1 MLDITD
7 FIAER
12 GGDPE
17 RIRESQR
24 RRGESVEIVDEII
37 QMFEDHRRTNY
48 GATQIGSKIN
58 DTQKEIGKKKKA
70 KEDAEDLL
78 KQKEAL
84 QKEKAAQEALAA
96 EKLQTLH
103 LKAKTVGNYVHVSVP
118 ISNDE
123 VNLARELFGGKADPC
138 RQTTRWKRNGRLR
151 GFRNKEQIAC
161 HITRS
166 CTAWMAMTQ
175 TEA

>member
-37 QMFEDHRRTNY
+37 QMFEDHRKTNY

-96 EKLQTLH
+96 EKLQVLQ
-103 LKAKTVGNYVHVSVP
+103 LKAKTVGNYVHESVP

-123 VNLARELFGGKADPC
+123 VNLAREIFGAKLTRAGKQQGGKGMGA
-138 RQTTRWKRNGRLR
+138 
-151 GFRNKEQIAC
+151 
-161 HITRS
+161 
-166 CTAWMAMTQ
+166 
-175 TEA
+175 

>member
-37 QMFEDHRRTNY
+37 QMFEDHRKTNY
-48 GATQIGSKIN
+48 GATQIGSRIN

-96 EKLQTLH
+96 EKLQVLH
-103 LKAKTVGNYVHVSVP
+103 LKAKTVGNYVHESVP

-123 VNLARELFGGKADPC
+123 VNLAREIFGEKLTRAGQQQGGKGMGA
-138 RQTTRWKRNGRLR
+138 
-151 GFRNKEQIAC
+151 
-161 HITRS
+161 
-166 CTAWMAMTQ
+166 
-175 TEA
+175 

>member
-24 RRGESVEIVDEII
+24 RRGEPVEIVDEITR
-37 QMFEDHRRTNY
+37 MFEDHRKTNY
-48 GATQIGSKIN
+48 GASQIGSKIN

-70 KEDAEDLL
+70 KEDAEELL

-96 EKLQTLH
+96 EKLQALH
-103 LKAKTVGNYVHVSVP
+103 LKAKTVGNYVHESVP

-123 VNLARELFGGKADPC
+123 VNSPRALP
-138 RQTTRWKRNGRLR
+138 
-151 GFRNKEQIAC
+151 
-161 HITRS
+161 
-166 CTAWMAMTQ
+166 
-175 TEA
+175 EAKLTCAGQ

>member
-1 MLDITD
+1 MTPLRALNPGASHDISFSTFDAVLKPSTMLDITD

-24 RRGESVEIVDEII
+24 RRGEPVELVDEII
-37 QMFEDHRRTNY
+37 NMFEDHRKTNY
-48 GATQIGSKIN
+48 AATQIGSKIN
-58 DTQKEIGKKKKA
+58 DKQKEIGKKKKA

-84 QKEKAAQEALAA
+84 QKDKAAQESLAA
-96 EKLQTLH
+96 EKLQALH
-103 LKAKTVGNYVHVSVP
+103 LKAKTVGNYVHESVP

-123 VNLARELFGGKADPC
+123 VKFSIVLAR
-138 RQTTRWKRNGRLR
+138 Q
-151 GFRNKEQIAC
+151 
-161 HITRS
+161 S
-166 CTAWMAMTQ
+166 
-175 TEA
+175 

>member
-24 RRGESVEIVDEII
+24 RRGEPVEIVDEII
-37 QMFEDHRRTNY
+37 HMFDDHRKTNY
-48 GATQIGSKIN
+48 GASQIGGKIN

-84 QKEKAAQEALAA
+84 QKEKTAQEALAA
-96 EKLQTLH
+96 EKLQALH
-103 LKAKTVGNYVHVSVP
+103 LKAKTVGNYVHESVP

-123 VNLARELFGGKADPC
+123 VKSTQSSASEKADLC
-138 RQTTRWKRNGRLR
+138 RPIIKWKRNGRLR
-151 GFRNKEQIAC
+151 GFRNKRRTAC

-166 CTAWMAMTQ
+166 STV
-175 TEA
+175 

>member
-1 MLDITD
+1 MDFSLPFDTSSDLSAMLDITD

-24 RRGESVEIVDEII
+24 RRGESVEIVDEIVR
-37 QMFEDHRRTNY
+37 MFEDHRKTNY

-84 QKEKAAQEALAA
+84 QKEKAAQEASAA
-96 EKLQTLH
+96 ERLQALH
-103 LKAKTVGNYVHVSVP
+103 LKAKSVGNYVHESVP

-123 VNLARELFGGKADPC
+123 VSFPRALPRVQLTSVG
-138 RQTTRWKRNGRLR
+138 Q
-151 GFRNKEQIAC
+151 Q
-161 HITRS
+161 
-166 CTAWMAMTQ
+166 
-175 TEA
+175 

>member
-24 RRGESVEIVDEII
+24 RRGEAVEIVDEII
-37 QMFEDHRRTNY
+37 QMFEDHRKTNY

-70 KEDAEDLL
+70 KENAEDLL

-96 EKLQTLH
+96 EKLQALH
-103 LKAKTVGNYVHVSVP
+103 LKAKTVGNYVHESVP

-123 VNLARELFGGKADPC
+123 VSSSRVLSRANLTCVG
-138 RQTTRWKRNGRLR
+138 Q
-151 GFRNKEQIAC
+151 
-161 HITRS
+161 
-166 CTAWMAMTQ
+166 
-175 TEA
+175 

>member
-24 RRGESVEIVDEII
+24 RRGEPVEIVDEII
-37 QMFEDHRRTNY
+37 RMFEDHRKTNY

-96 EKLQTLH
+96 EKLQALH
-103 LKAKTVGNYVHVSVP
+103 WKAKTVGNYVHESVP

-123 VNLARELFGGKADPC
+123 ASLSRALPGVKLTCVG
-138 RQTTRWKRNGRLR
+138 Q
-151 GFRNKEQIAC
+151 Q
-161 HITRS
+161 
-166 CTAWMAMTQ
+166 
-175 TEA
+175 

>member
-37 QMFEDHRRTNY
+37 QMFEDHRKTNY

-96 EKLQTLH
+96 EKLQALH
-103 LKAKTVGNYVHVSVP
+103 LKAKTVGNYVHESVP

-123 VNLARELFGGKADPC
+123 VNLAREIFGAKLTRAGKQQGGKGMG
-138 RQTTRWKRNGRLR
+138 T
-151 GFRNKEQIAC
+151 
-161 HITRS
+161 
-166 CTAWMAMTQ
+166 
-175 TEA
+175 

>member
-37 QMFEDHRRTNY
+37 QMFEDHRKTNY
-48 GATQIGSKIN
+48 GATQIGSRIN
-58 DTQKEIGKKKKA
+58 DTQKDIGKKKKA

-96 EKLQTLH
+96 KKLQVLH
-103 LKAKTVGNYVHVSVP
+103 LKAKTVGNYVHESVP

-123 VNLARELFGGKADPC
+123 VSLAGEVFGEKLTRAGQQQGGKGMGA
-138 RQTTRWKRNGRLR
+138 
-151 GFRNKEQIAC
+151 
-161 HITRS
+161 
-166 CTAWMAMTQ
+166 
-175 TEA
+175 

>member
-1 MLDITD
+1 MTVHTTGSSRVLESPEASPSTPHSTFDIALNSSAMLDITD

-24 RRGESVEIVDEII
+24 RRGEPVEIVDEII
-37 QMFEDHRRTNY
+37 QMFEDHRKTNY
-48 GATQIGSKIN
+48 GVTQIGSKIN
-58 DTQKEIGKKKKA
+58 ETQKEIGKKKKA

-96 EKLQTLH
+96 DKLQALH
-103 LKAKTVGNYVHVSVP
+103 LKAKTVGNYVHESVP

-123 VNLARELFGGKADPC
+123 VDF
-138 RQTTRWKRNGRLR
+138 
-151 GFRNKEQIAC
+151 FR
-161 HITRS
+161 S
-166 CTAWMAMTQ
+166 TA
-175 TEA
+175 

>member
-1 MLDITD
+1 MSFTNAEAAVVLKAIQQTFHSTLDVRSNLSTMLDITD

-24 RRGESVEIVDEII
+24 RRGEPVEIVDEII
-37 QMFEDHRRTNY
+37 QMFEDHRKANY
-48 GATQIGSKIN
+48 GVTQIGSKIN

-78 KQKEAL
+78 KQKESL
-84 QKEKAAQEALAA
+84 QKDKAAQEALAA
-96 EKLQTLH
+96 EKLQALQ
-103 LKAKTVGNYVHVSVP
+103 LKAKTVGNYVHESVP

-123 VNLARELFGGKADPC
+123 VNFSRAVPRAKLTYAG
-138 RQTTRWKRNGRLR
+138 Q
-151 GFRNKEQIAC
+151 
-161 HITRS
+161 
-166 CTAWMAMTQ
+166 
-175 TEA
+175 

>member
-1 MLDITD
+1 MSKSLTSESRSTFDAVFDLSVMLDITD

-24 RRGESVEIVDEII
+24 RRGEPVEIVDEIV
-37 QMFEDHRRTNY
+37 QMFEDHRKTNY
-48 GATQIGSKIN
+48 GVTQIGSKIN
-58 DTQKEIGKKKKA
+58 ETQKEIGKKKKA

-78 KQKEAL
+78 KQKESL

-96 EKLQTLH
+96 EKLQALH
-103 LKAKTVGNYVHVSVP
+103 LKAKTVGNYVHESVP

-123 VNLARELFGGKADPC
+123 VNSSRALPRPKLTCAG
-138 RQTTRWKRNGRLR
+138 Q
-151 GFRNKEQIAC
+151 
-161 HITRS
+161 
-166 CTAWMAMTQ
+166 
-175 TEA
+175 

>member
-24 RRGESVEIVDEII
+24 RRGEPVEIVDEIV
-37 QMFEDHRRTNY
+37 QMFVDHRKTNY
-48 GATQIGSKIN
+48 SATQIGSKIN

-96 EKLQTLH
+96 EKLQALH
-103 LKAKTVGNYVHVSVP
+103 LKAKTVGNYVHESVP

-123 VNLARELFGGKADPC
+123 VGLFPSNARSKADLC
-138 RQTTRWKRNGRLR
+138 RPITRLR
-151 GFRNKEQIAC
+151 KNGHLKGFK
-161 HITRS
+161 S
-166 CTAWMAMTQ
+166 
-175 TEA
+175 

>member
-24 RRGESVEIVDEII
+24 KRGEPVEIVDQII
-37 QMFEDHRRTNY
+37 EMFEDHRKTNY

-84 QKEKAAQEALAA
+84 QKEKTAQEALAA
-96 EKLQTLH
+96 EKLQALH
-103 LKAKTVGNYVHVSVP
+103 LKAKTVGNYVHESVP

-123 VNLARELFGGKADPC
+123 VSSSRLLPRVKLIREG
-138 RQTTRWKRNGRLR
+138 Q
-151 GFRNKEQIAC
+151 
-161 HITRS
+161 
-166 CTAWMAMTQ
+166 
-175 TEA
+175 

>member
-24 RRGESVEIVDEII
+24 RRGEPVEIVDEIVR
-37 QMFEDHRRTNY
+37 MFEDHRKTNY
-48 GATQIGSKIN
+48 GATQISSKMN

-70 KEDAEDLL
+70 KEDAEELL

-96 EKLQTLH
+96 EKLQALH
-103 LKAKTVGNYVHVSVP
+103 LKAKTVGNYVHESVP

-123 VNLARELFGGKADPC
+123 VNSPRALP
-138 RQTTRWKRNGRLR
+138 
-151 GFRNKEQIAC
+151 
-161 HITRS
+161 
-166 CTAWMAMTQ
+166 
-175 TEA
+175 EAKLTCVGQ

>member
-12 GGDPE
+12 GGNPE

-24 RRGESVEIVDEII
+24 RRGEPVEIVDEII
-37 QMFEDHRRTNY
+37 QMFEDHRTTNY

-78 KQKEAL
+78 KQKESL
-84 QKEKAAQEALAA
+84 QKDKAAQELLAA
-96 EKLQTLH
+96 EKLQALH
-103 LKAKTVGNYVHVSVP
+103 LKAKTVGNYVHESVP
-118 ISNDE
+118 ISSDE
-123 VNLARELFGGKADPC
+123 VNLSRAAPRPKLTFTG
-138 RQTTRWKRNGRLR
+138 Q
-151 GFRNKEQIAC
+151 
-161 HITRS
+161 
-166 CTAWMAMTQ
+166 
-175 TEA
+175 

>member
-37 QMFEDHRRTNY
+37 QMFEDHRKTNY

-96 EKLQTLH
+96 EKLQALH
-103 LKAKTVGNYVHVSVP
+103 LKAKTVGNYVHESVP

-123 VNLARELFGGKADPC
+123 VSVARKFFGAKLTRAGKQQGGKGMGA
-138 RQTTRWKRNGRLR
+138 
-151 GFRNKEQIAC
+151 
-161 HITRS
+161 
-166 CTAWMAMTQ
+166 
-175 TEA
+175 

>member
-24 RRGESVEIVDEII
+24 RRGESVEIVDEIV
-37 QMFEDHRRTNY
+37 QMFEDHRKTNY

-70 KEDAEDLL
+70 KEAAEDLL

-96 EKLQTLH
+96 EKLQVLH
-103 LKAKTVGNYVHVSVP
+103 LKAKTVGNYVHESVP

-123 VNLARELFGGKADPC
+123 VNLAREIIGAKLTPAGK
-138 RQTTRWKRNGRLR
+138 Q
-151 GFRNKEQIAC
+151 
-161 HITRS
+161 
-166 CTAWMAMTQ
+166 
-175 TEA
+175 

>member
-37 QMFEDHRRTNY
+37 QMFEDHRKTNY

-96 EKLQTLH
+96 EKLQVLQ
-103 LKAKTVGNYVHVSVP
+103 LKAKTVGNYVHESVP

-123 VNLARELFGGKADPC
+123 VNLAREMFAAKLTRAGKQQGGKGMGA
-138 RQTTRWKRNGRLR
+138 
-151 GFRNKEQIAC
+151 
-161 HITRS
+161 
-166 CTAWMAMTQ
+166 
-175 TEA
+175 

>member
-24 RRGESVEIVDEII
+24 RRGESVEIVEEII
-37 QMFEDHRRTNY
+37 QMFEDHRKTNY

-78 KQKEAL
+78 KQKETL
-84 QKEKAAQEALAA
+84 QKEKAAQEALAG
-96 EKLQTLH
+96 EKLQALH
-103 LKAKTVGNYVHVSVP
+103 LKAKTVGNYVHDSVP

-123 VNLARELFGGKADPC
+123 VIPPLALPGSKLTCVG
-138 RQTTRWKRNGRLR
+138 Q
-151 GFRNKEQIAC
+151 Q
-161 HITRS
+161 
-166 CTAWMAMTQ
+166 
-175 TEA
+175 

>member
-24 RRGESVEIVDEII
+24 RRGEPVEIVDEII
-37 QMFEDHRRTNY
+37 RMFEDHRKTNY

-70 KEDAEDLL
+70 KEDAGDLL
-78 KQKEAL
+78 KLKEAL
-84 QKEKAAQEALAA
+84 QKEKAAQEASAA
-96 EKLQTLH
+96 ERLQALH
-103 LKAKTVGNYVHVSVP
+103 LKAKSVGNYVHESVP

-123 VNLARELFGGKADPC
+123 VSFSRALPRVQLTSVGL
-138 RQTTRWKRNGRLR
+138 Q
-151 GFRNKEQIAC
+151 
-161 HITRS
+161 
-166 CTAWMAMTQ
+166 
-175 TEA
+175 

>member
-1 MLDITD
+1 MRFSFDTITHLSTMLDITD

-24 RRGESVEIVDEII
+24 RRGEPVEIVDEII
-37 QMFEDHRRTNY
+37 QMFEDHRKTNY

-70 KEDAEDLL
+70 KEDAGDLL

-84 QKEKAAQEALAA
+84 QKDKAAQEALAV
-96 EKLQTLH
+96 EKLQALH
-103 LKAKTVGNYVHVSVP
+103 LKAKTVGNYVHESVP

-123 VNLARELFGGKADPC
+123 VSLFQALPGLKL
-138 RQTTRWKRNGRLR
+138 T
-151 GFRNKEQIAC
+151 
-161 HITRS
+161 
-166 CTAWMAMTQ
+166 CTGQ
-175 TEA
+175 Q

>member
-7 FIAER
+7 FITER

-24 RRGESVEIVDEII
+24 RRGEPVEIVDDII
-37 QMFEDHRRTNY
+37 HMFEDHRKTNY
-48 GATQIGSKIN
+48 GVTQIGSKIN

-96 EKLQTLH
+96 EKLQALH
-103 LKAKTVGNYVHVSVP
+103 LKAKTVGNYVHGSVP

-123 VNLARELFGGKADPC
+123 VSSSRPSTAWVQADLC
-138 RQTTRWKRNGRLR
+138 RPTTRWKKNGRLR
-151 GFRNKEQIAC
+151 GSKSKRRIAC
-161 HITRS
+161 HITKS
-166 CTAWMAMTQ
+166 SIV
-175 TEA
+175 

>member
-7 FIAER
+7 FITER

-24 RRGESVEIVDEII
+24 RRGEPVEIVDDII
-37 QMFEDHRRTNY
+37 RMFEDHRKTNY

-84 QKEKAAQEALAA
+84 QKDKAAQEALAA
-96 EKLQTLH
+96 EKLLALH
-103 LKAKTVGNYVHVSVP
+103 LKAKTIGNYVHESVP
-118 ISNDE
+118 ISNEE
-123 VNLARELFGGKADPC
+123 VSLSRALLRLKL
-138 RQTTRWKRNGRLR
+138 TRAG
-151 GFRNKEQIAC
+151 Q
-161 HITRS
+161 
-166 CTAWMAMTQ
+166 
-175 TEA
+175 

>member
-24 RRGESVEIVDEII
+24 RRGEPVEIVDEIV
-37 QMFEDHRRTNY
+37 QMFEDHRKTNY

-78 KQKEAL
+78 KRKEAL

-96 EKLQTLH
+96 EKLQALH
-103 LKAKTVGNYVHVSVP
+103 LKAKTVGNYVHESVP

-123 VNLARELFGGKADPC
+123 VSSSRVLPGVKL
-138 RQTTRWKRNGRLR
+138 TRVG
-151 GFRNKEQIAC
+151 Q
-161 HITRS
+161 
-166 CTAWMAMTQ
+166 
-175 TEA
+175 

>member
-1 MLDITD
+1 MYSLFLFRRQLDPSTMLDITD

-24 RRGESVEIVDEII
+24 RRGEPVEIVDEII
-37 QMFEDHRRTNY
+37 QMFEDHRKTNY
-48 GATQIGSKIN
+48 GVTKIGSKVN

-84 QKEKAAQEALAA
+84 QKEKAAQEASAA
-96 EKLQTLH
+96 EKLQALH
-103 LKAKTVGNYVHVSVP
+103 LKAKTVGNYVHESVP

-123 VNLARELFGGKADPC
+123 VRFSRALPRVTLTCAGE
-138 RQTTRWKRNGRLR
+138 
-151 GFRNKEQIAC
+151 
-161 HITRS
+161 
-166 CTAWMAMTQ
+166 
-175 TEA
+175 

>member
-24 RRGESVEIVDEII
+24 RRGEPVEIVDEII
-37 QMFEDHRRTNY
+37 QMFEDHRKTNY

-70 KEDAEDLL
+70 KENADDLL
-78 KQKEAL
+78 KHKEAL

-96 EKLQTLH
+96 EKLQALH
-103 LKAKTVGNYVHVSVP
+103 TKAKTVGNYVHESVP

-123 VNLARELFGGKADPC
+123 ASLPDHC
-138 RQTTRWKRNGRLR
+138 LR
-151 GFRNKEQIAC
+151 SKLTNAGQ
-161 HITRS
+161 
-166 CTAWMAMTQ
+166 
-175 TEA
+175 

>member
-17 RIRESQR
+17 KIRQSQR
-24 RRGESVEIVDEII
+24 RRGEPVEIVDEII
-37 QMFEDHRRTNY
+37 HMFEDHRKTNY
-48 GATQIGSKIN
+48 SSTQIGSKIN

-70 KEDAEDLL
+70 KEDAEDVL

-84 QKEKAAQEALAA
+84 QREKAAQEALAA
-96 EKLQTLH
+96 EKLQALH
-103 LKAKTVGNYVHVSVP
+103 LKAKTVGNYVHDSVP

-123 VNLARELFGGKADPC
+123 VSFSNALPGVELTRAGQQQGRKGMGAWGVSKTEKGLLVTSRGPLPFGWLWS
-138 RQTTRWKRNGRLR
+138 R
-151 GFRNKEQIAC
+151 
-161 HITRS
+161 
-166 CTAWMAMTQ
+166 
-175 TEA
+175 

>member
-12 GGDPE
+12 GGDLE

-24 RRGESVEIVDEII
+24 RRGEPVELVDEII
-37 QMFEDHRRTNY
+37 NMFEDHRKTNY
-48 GATQIGSKIN
+48 AATQIGSKIN
-58 DTQKEIGKKKKA
+58 DKQKEIGKKKKA

-84 QKEKAAQEALAA
+84 QKDKAAQEALAA
-96 EKLQTLH
+96 EKLQALH
-103 LKAKTVGNYVHVSVP
+103 LKAKTVGNYVHESVP

-123 VNLARELFGGKADPC
+123 VKFSIVLAR
-138 RQTTRWKRNGRLR
+138 Q
-151 GFRNKEQIAC
+151 
-161 HITRS
+161 S
-166 CTAWMAMTQ
+166 
-175 TEA
+175 

>member
-12 GGDPE
+12 GGDPQ
-17 RIRESQR
+17 RIRESQQ

-37 QMFEDHRRTNY
+37 HMFEDHRKTNY

-96 EKLQTLH
+96 EKLQALH
-103 LKAKTVGNYVHVSVP
+103 LKAKMVGNYVHESVP

-123 VNLARELFGGKADPC
+123 VSSSRVLPGVKL
-138 RQTTRWKRNGRLR
+138 TRVG
-151 GFRNKEQIAC
+151 Q
-161 HITRS
+161 
-166 CTAWMAMTQ
+166 
-175 TEA
+175 

>member
-7 FIAER
+7 FITER

-17 RIRESQR
+17 KIRESQR
-24 RRGESVEIVDEII
+24 RRGEPVEIVDEII
-37 QMFEDHRRTNY
+37 RMFEDHRKTNY

-84 QKEKAAQEALAA
+84 QKDKAAQEALAA
-96 EKLQTLH
+96 EKLLALY
-103 LKAKTVGNYVHVSVP
+103 LKAKTIGNYVHESVP

-123 VNLARELFGGKADPC
+123 VILSRAL
-138 RQTTRWKRNGRLR
+138 LR
-151 GFRNKEQIAC
+151 
-161 HITRS
+161 
-166 CTAWMAMTQ
+166 
-175 TEA
+175 